1 MLPRKITVD
10 MAEADKRRYKI
21 VRLDSGATVSGTFPW
36 FADVESGAVTMRQV
50 IPAHGDQPEKTE
62 DVAHSF
68 PPNNGFAIVARVAI
82 LALLGGFALGLAGC
96 AATQK
101 VQMFAAGDLANAAAI
116 AQASGDQSGAQC
128 WSGLGPVAMAT
139 PNPQAD
145 GLATKAERL
154 RVLRQELTGPC
165 GGVLAQAILDAQATK
180 SAALTFVAPLALP
193 IGLP

>member
-1 MLPRKITVD
+1 MLLQKLTRSDTEAERK
-10 MAEADKRRYKI
+10 RWKI
-21 VRLDSGATVSGTFPW
+21 VLRSSGRDVAGDIVAADCESGDYTVMEAAEEKTVSTYPQG
-36 FADVESGAVTMRQV
+36 
-50 IPAHGDQPEKTE
+50 I
-62 DVAHSF
+62 
-68 PPNNGFAIVARVAI
+68 AIVARIAI

-116 AQASGDQSGAQC
+116 AQASGDQNGAQC

-165 GGVLAQAILDAQATK
+165 GGVLAQAILDAQAAK
-180 SAALTFVAPLALP
+180 SSVLTLVAPIALP
-193 IGLP
+193 

>member
-1 MLPRKITVD
+1 MLPRKIPTD

-62 DVAHSF
+62 DVSHSF
-68 PPNNGFAIVARVAI
+68 PPNNGFAIVARI
-82 LALLGGFALGLAGC
+82 MLLTLLGGFALGLAAC
-96 AATQK
+96 SQ

-116 AQASGDQSGAQC
+116 AQASGDQNGAQC
-128 WSGLGPVAMAT
+128 WAGLGPVAMAT
-139 PNPQAD
+139 PHPQAD

-165 GGVLAQAILDAQATK
+165 GGVLAQAILDAQAAK
-180 SAALTFVAPLALP
+180 SSILTLVAPIALP
-193 IGLP
+193 